1 MADIFR
7 EVDEDLRRDNLNQ
20 LWKKYGNFVVGAAVA
35 VVLVVSA
42 VVGWREWQRAE
53 NLEQSDRLLRAG
65 EIAEADDPASAI
77 AAYED
82 IAEDAD
88 GGHELL
94 ARLQA
99 AALAAEVDD
108 RERVAATYDAVAGSD
123 VDPVYR
129 DLATLLSVMHASEG
143 GDPEALIE
151 RLGPLRAEDN
161 PWRFS
166 ARELTAVLEHRRG
179 NVEQAVELI
188 RGLEA
193 APEAPP
199 DLRNRAREML
209 AAMGAADDR

>member
-7 EVDEDLRRDNLNQ
+7 EVDEDLKRDNLNQ
-20 LWKKYGNFVVGAAVA
+20 LWKKYGGFVIGAAVA

-65 EIAEADDPASAI
+65 EIAEADDLASAI

-82 IAEDAD
+82 IADDAD

-94 ARLQA
+94 ARLQE

-108 RERVAATYDAVAGSD
+108 QQRVVATYDAVAGSD
-123 VDPVYR
+123 ADPVYR

-151 RLGPLRAEDN
+151 RLAPLRAEDN

-166 ARELTAVLEHRRG
+166 ARELTAVLERRRG
-179 NVEQAVELI
+179 NVDQAVELF

-209 AAMGAADDR
+209 AAMDAADDR